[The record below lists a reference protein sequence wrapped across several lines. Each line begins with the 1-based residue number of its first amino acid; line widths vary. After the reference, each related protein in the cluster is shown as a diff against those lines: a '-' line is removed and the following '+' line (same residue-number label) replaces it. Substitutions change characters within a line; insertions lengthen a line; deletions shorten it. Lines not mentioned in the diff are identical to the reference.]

1 MEMEIPRKR
10 VSKGKKIS
18 LWVIAILVVILIIG
32 SLGAVYFVKR
42 PLPQMEGELE
52 LLGLHNEVE
61 VLRDQEGVPHIKA
74 DDTQDLFFAQGY
86 VQAQD
91 RMFQM
96 DLSRRQA
103 SGRLSEVIGEAMLK
117 NDKYFR
123 TLGLRRAAEDSYE
136 SYSPE
141 AREILQSFAEGVNAY
156 IKEKKA
162 KGKWP
167 IEFTFLGYEPEEWT
181 PIDSLTIG
189 KYMAFDLGGNWN
201 SQAFRHYLLQSFP
214 KEKAYELFPSYPA
227 GAPVNITKDELDIE
241 GSLSSSV
248 VPNEYNGSNNWVV
261 SGEKT
266 QSGEPLLANDPHL
279 SLATP
284 SVWYQNHLEGPGYN
298 VSGVIFAG
306 IPGIILGHNLT
317 IAWGVTNVGPDVQ
330 DLYIEKR
337 NPEQEDEFLYKK
349 EWEKAQVIHEKIK
362 IKGQKSEDFKIT
374 ITRHGPVIS
383 EFLGS
388 VGKEHVLALKWTAL
402 QPSNELEAVLN
413 MGKSKDWTEFE
424 KALED
429 FESPAQN
436 FVFASKEGT
445 IAYKAN
451 GKIPIRKDKQDALL
465 PVEGWTGENEWVGY
479 IPYNE
484 LPRTINAE
492 KGYISTANN
501 KVTDEHYPYHIS
513 HDWAQPYRQMRIDEV
528 LSGNDKL
535 TIEEMKNLQMDQR
548 NLQAE
553 EFLPKFIEEL
563 SETKET
569 EAIDVL
575 EDWNYMDDK
584 EMAAPLLFQ
593 LWMAEISDTLFAD
606 DISEEMLT
614 LFRGRKQAVDQLLRK
629 ALNGEKSIWIED
641 KGGLKT
647 VLETSLKKAVTKGK
661 EIQGGVLSNWRW
673 GDYHQI
679 QFKHPLS
686 SVSPLQYVFNYKGEL
701 ESGGSAV
708 TVQAA
713 GYDTKG
719 TINHGGSWRFI
730 ADLSDLSKASH
741 IVGPGQSGQLGSE
754 WYQNQMEDWVTG
766 TYHLTKLNEKNGVKL
781 RLIPKIKR

>member
-1 MEMEIPRKR
+1 MEIEVPSKR
-10 VSKGKKIS
+10 RSKRKKIS
-18 LWVIAILVVILIIG
+18 LWILAFLVVILLIG
-32 SLGAVYFVKR
+32 LLGAVYFVKR
-42 PLPQMEGELE
+42 PLPQLEGERE
-52 LLGLHNEVE
+52 LKGLHNQVNI
-61 VLRDQEGVPHIKA
+61 LRDQEGVPHIKA
-74 DDTQDLFFAQGY
+74 SDTQDLFFAQGY

-103 SGRLSEVIGEAMLK
+103 SGRLSEVIGDAMLK

-136 SYSPE
+136 VYSPE
-141 AREILQSFAEGVNAY
+141 AKEILQSFADGVNTY
-156 IKEKKA
+156 IKDKKA
-162 KGKWP
+162 NGKWP

-241 GSLSSSV
+241 GDLSASI
-248 VPNEYNGSNNWVV
+248 VPHEYNGSNNWVV
-261 SGEKT
+261 SGKKT
-266 QSGEPLLANDPHL
+266 KSGDPLLANDPHL

-306 IPGIILGHNLT
+306 IPGVIIGHNQT

-349 EWEKAQVIHEKIK
+349 EWEKAKVIHEKIK
-362 IKGQKSEDFKIT
+362 IKGQKAEEFKIS

-383 EFLGS
+383 EFLGG

-402 QPSNELEAVLN
+402 QSSNELEAVLN
-413 MGKSKDWTEFE
+413 MGRSKDWTEFE

-429 FESPAQN
+429 FKAPAQN
-436 FVFASKEGT
+436 FVFASKDGT

-451 GKIPIRKDKQDALL
+451 GRIPIRKNNQDALL
-465 PVEGWTGENEWVGY
+465 PVEGWTGENEWIGY
-479 IPYNE
+479 IPYDE

-501 KVTDEHYPYHIS
+501 KITDDGYPYHIS
-513 HDWAQPYRQMRIDEV
+513 HDWAQPYRQVRINEV

-535 TIEEMKNLQMDQR
+535 TIKEMKRLQMDQR

-553 EFLPKFIEEL
+553 EFLPKFIDKI
-563 SETKET
+563 SETKEV
-569 EAIDVL
+569 EAIGIL
-575 EDWNYMDDK
+575 EDWNYIDDK
-584 EMAAPLLFQ
+584 ELAAPLIFQ
-593 LWMAEISDTLFAD
+593 LWMAEISDTIFAD
-606 DISEEMLT
+606 EISDEMLN

-629 ALNGEKSIWIED
+629 ALNGEKSVWIEE
-641 KGGLKT
+641 KGGLET
-647 VLETSLKKAVTKGK
+647 VLETSLEKAITKGK
-661 EIQGGVLSNWRW
+661 EMQGGILSNWRW

-686 SVSPLQYVFNYKGEL
+686 SVSPLQYLFNYRGKL

-713 GYDTKG
+713 GHDKSG
-719 TINHGGSWRFI
+719 NINHGASWRFV
-730 ADLSDLSKASH
+730 ADLSDLSRASH

-754 WYQNQMEDWVTG
+754 WYQNQMEDWVEG
-766 TYHLTKLNEKNGVKL
+766 TYHLTNLNEKDGVEL
-781 RLIPKIKR
+781 RLIPKK